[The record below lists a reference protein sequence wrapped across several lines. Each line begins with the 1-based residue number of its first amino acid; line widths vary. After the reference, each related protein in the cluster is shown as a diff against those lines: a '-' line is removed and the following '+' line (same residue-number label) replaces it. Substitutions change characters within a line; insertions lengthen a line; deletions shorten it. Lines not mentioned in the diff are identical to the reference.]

1 MQYLSIAAFSH
12 KSLVNAPIPFK
23 GVKQRWDSQ
32 ITHPLNLRSL
42 PFFDVFLPQ
51 PFMCHNLT
59 RQRHP
64 IKLISQRETSKLKR
78 TQGVLL
84 PLGPVSHSEDP
95 VSGQLLQGPVTLAEP
110 LRL

>member
-1 MQYLSIAAFSH
+1 MHS
-12 KSLVNAPIPFK
+12 
-23 GVKQRWDSQ
+23 
-32 ITHPLNLRSL
+32 LNLGFL
-42 PFFDVFLPQ
+42 LFFDVFLPQ

-64 IKLISQRETSKLKR
+64 INLIYQREASKLIR
-78 TQGVLL
+78 TQGVLR

>member
-1 MQYLSIAAFSH
+1 M
-12 KSLVNAPIPFK
+12 
-23 GVKQRWDSQ
+23 
-32 ITHPLNLRSL
+32 
-42 PFFDVFLPQ
+42 
-51 PFMCHNLT
+51 
-59 RQRHP
+59 
-64 IKLISQRETSKLKR
+64 R

>member
-1 MQYLSIAAFSH
+1 M
-12 KSLVNAPIPFK
+12 
-23 GVKQRWDSQ
+23 R
-32 ITHPLNLRSL
+32 PLNLRSL

-51 PFMCHNLT
+51 PFMCHNQT

-64 IKLISQRETSKLKR
+64 IQLISQREASKLIR
-78 TQGVLL
+78 IQGVLRT
-84 PLGPVSHSEDP
+84 LGPVSHSEDP